1 MSPQWD
7 TLCPAPSYSLITG
20 WLLGTHFVYTGSALD
35 NEKLLTLP
43 GPDGKDGP
51 QACSRDNRTEES
63 LECSVSRG
71 AMTLA

>member
-43 GPDGKDGP
+43 GPDGKMGHRP
-51 QACSRDNRTEES
+51 AQETTELRKVWS
-63 LECSVSRG
+63 AV
-71 AMTLA
+71 